1 MSYKMKRGKAAGLDE
16 LTVEHVVYSHPV
28 LTVILSRLFNLIMS
42 VGHVPYGFRLS
53 YTVPLPK
60 EDTASKRNIIDNYR
74 AISISPVLSKMFE
87 HCVLSRYSKYLET
100 SPNQFGFKKGFSC
113 GHAIYS
119 VRKVVEHYVSGG
131 STVNVC
137 LLDLSKA

>member
-28 LTVILSRLFNLIMS
+28 LAVILSRLFNLIMS

-60 EDTASKRNIIDNYR
+60 EDTAIVRGTSLIIELYQSAQFCR
-74 AISISPVLSKMFE
+74 KCLSIVF
-87 HCVLSRYSKYLET
+87 C
-100 SPNQFGFKKGFSC
+100 QD
-113 GHAIYS
+113 
-119 VRKVVEHYVSGG
+119 
-131 STVNVC
+131 TVNI
-137 LLDLSKA
+137 

>member
-1 MSYKMKRGKAAGLDE
+1 
-16 LTVEHVVYSHPV
+16 VVYSHPV
-28 LTVILSRLFNLIMS
+28 LVVILSRLFNLIMS
-42 VGHVPYGFRLS
+42 VGDVFYGFRLS
-53 YTVPLPK
+53 YTVHYQRKIPLVRG
-60 EDTASKRNIIDNYR
+60 TSLI
-74 AISISPVLSKMFE
+74 ISISSVKSKMFE

-119 VRKVVEHYVSGG
+119 VRKVVEKYVSGG

-137 LLDLSKA
+137 LLDLSKAFDKMNHCAMYI